1 VPFSSPLRQAKQAL
15 GGRLRE
21 IRGAA
26 GLTQRDL
33 ARLAGWHSSKASRIE
48 YGKQLPSENDIKQ
61 WCLHCGASDQIPDL
75 VAMVRALDEMWVEWR
90 RSLGTGTRHRQREQ
104 IVFEGGA
111 RLLRWY
117 EALLVPG
124 IVHTP
129 DYARGVMSRIIDF
142 YGVVN
147 DLEQGVEARME
158 RQRILYRGDHH
169 LKLLLAE
176 QCLYTVVADRS
187 TMAAQLDRLLTVQG
201 LARVSLGVVPR
212 AARFDV
218 LANSFIIFDN
228 TKVMV
233 ETISAELAI
242 TQGREIALYAKAFDA
257 LSARAVYGADARSL
271 IVTALNA
278 LSEQDEVSSSEV

>member
-1 VPFSSPLRQAKQAL
+1 LQQARQAL

-33 ARLAGWHSSKASRIE
+33 ARLVGWHSSKASRIE
-48 YGKQLPSENDIKQ
+48 YGKQMPSENDIKQ
-61 WCLHCGASDQIPDL
+61 WCLRCGAPDQIPDL
-75 VAMVRALDEMWVEWR
+75 MAMVRALDEMWVEWR

-104 IVFEGGA
+104 IAFEGSA

-129 DYARGVMSRIIDF
+129 DYARGVISQIIDF

-158 RQRILYRGDHH
+158 RQRILYRGDHRLH
-169 LKLLLAE
+169 LLLAE
-176 QCLYTVVADRS
+176 QCLYTLVVDRS
-187 TMAAQLDRLLTVQG
+187 TTAGQLDRLLTVQG
-201 LARVSLGVVPR
+201 LARVSLGIIPR
-212 AARFDV
+212 AARFNV

-233 ETISAELAI
+233 ETISAELTV
-242 TQGREIALYAKAFDA
+242 TQSREIALYAKAFHA
-257 LSARAVYGADARSL
+257 LSARAVYGTDARSL
-271 IVTALNA
+271 IVAALNA
-278 LSEQDEVSSSEV
+278 LPEQDDVASKEV

>member
-1 VPFSSPLRQAKQAL
+1 MPVLSPLQQAKQAL

-21 IRGAA
+21 IRTAA

-48 YGKQLPSENDIKQ
+48 HGKQMPSEDDIKQ
-61 WCLHCGASDQIPDL
+61 WCLHSGQPEPVPDL
-75 VAMVRALDEMWVEWR
+75 MAMVRALDEMWVEWR
-90 RSLGTGTRHRQREQ
+90 RSLATGTRHRQREQ
-104 IVFEGGA
+104 VAFESST

-142 YGVVN
+142 YGVVD

-158 RQRILYRGDHH
+158 RQQILYRGDHR
-169 LKLLLAE
+169 LCLLLAE
-176 QCLYTVVADRS
+176 QCLYTAVADRQ
-187 TMAAQLDRLLTVQG
+187 TMASQLDRLLTVQG
-201 LARVSLGVVPR
+201 LAKVSLGIIPR
-212 AARFDV
+212 TARFDV
-218 LANSFIIFDN
+218 LANSFVMFDD

-233 ETISAELAI
+233 ETVSAELTI
-242 TQGREIALYAKAFDA
+242 THGREIALYAKAFQA
-257 LSARAVYGADARSL
+257 LSAQAVYGPAARSM
-271 IVTALNA
+271 IVAALHALPEQGETA
-278 LSEQDEVSSSEV
+278 SQEP